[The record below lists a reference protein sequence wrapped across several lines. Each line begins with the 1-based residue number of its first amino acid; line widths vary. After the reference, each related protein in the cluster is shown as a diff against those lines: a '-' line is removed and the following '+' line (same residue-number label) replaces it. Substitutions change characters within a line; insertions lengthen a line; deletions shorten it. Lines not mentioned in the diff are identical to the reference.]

1 MPFNELCI
9 LCIFIVKVGKT
20 VKVLSANEYFVPQTR
35 ALIRMVK
42 EAWGEI
48 DKWDDVKLKD
58 LGQILKGLDKK
69 EISMLIDDTVKVTF
83 ITCYITWISSEHFC
97 ILFSNIKY
105 LVLKAISIGQK
116 YTVDGTKQHK
126 QLLVVQKVNCMQKCL
141 TYLLH

>member
-1 MPFNELCI
+1 MPFNELSI

-20 VKVLSANEYFVPQTR
+20 IKVLSANEYFVPQTR

-83 ITCYITWISSEHFC
+83 YYFISGYITWISCEHFC
-97 ILFSNIKY
+97 ILLSNIKY
-105 LVLKAISIGQK
+105 LVLKAISSIGQK
-116 YTVDGTKQHK
+116 YTVDGTKRYK
-126 QLLVVQKVNCMQKCL
+126 QLLVVQKVNSM
-141 TYLLH
+141 